1 MRKKYI
7 LCIFSL
13 LSFFLLMSNVSAAED
28 TTCNYDSRAYLNK
41 LASNVKASYD
51 FKYESDGSV
60 SFDISIFNIVE
71 DLYVAYRA
79 DSGSEEKVFA
89 SMTSDGT
96 YTFNVKDTDNIVT
109 YTFIVRSMKFG
120 CSHDIRTF
128 TLTKPRKN
136 PYSDMDI
143 CKYEELEDYFYCQKW
158 VTQKIEGTESEI
170 IAKIKAKRKG
180 IKKTTTTRCIEC
192 EKEEKEKELKNTYM
206 KRRTLLIG
214 SISAGILID
223 LIAIVVMIIR
233 IRRYSI

>member
-1 MRKKYI
+1 
-7 LCIFSL
+7 
-13 LSFFLLMSNVSAAED
+13 
-28 TTCNYDSRAYLNK
+28 
-41 LASNVKASYD
+41 
-51 FKYESDGSV
+51 
-60 SFDISIFNIVE
+60 
-71 DLYVAYRA
+71 
-79 DSGSEEKVFA
+79 
-89 SMTSDGT
+89 MTSDGT

-180 IKKTTTTRCIEC
+180 IKKSTTTRCIEC
-192 EKEEKEKELKNTYM
+192 EKEEKEKELKDTYM
-206 KRRTLLIG
+206 KRRIFLIG
-214 SISAGILID
+214 SLSAGILID